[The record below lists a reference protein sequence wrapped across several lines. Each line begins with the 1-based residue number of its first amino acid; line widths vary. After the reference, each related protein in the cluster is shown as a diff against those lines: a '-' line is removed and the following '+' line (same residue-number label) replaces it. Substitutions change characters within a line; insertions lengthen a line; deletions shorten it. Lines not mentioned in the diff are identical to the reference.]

1 MPGLWSSALACCL
14 PGRVSAAVAPA
25 PPPSYEWVPRASLP
39 AGDAALS
46 PVSSTFTALLYG
58 PRATPSADGLAA
70 GRAAR
75 GYAFR
80 LGNRAAA
87 AADPCTTLYRAARA
101 TAPRLLLA
109 FHARGGLE
117 LPGGKVD
124 AGEAL
129 AAAAAREVREETG
142 AALALAA
149 EDVAL
154 VRVMPNGAPRWA
166 LFLSVTH
173 DARAFDAALGGL
185 VARPGGGGEEGGGG
199 AKAYPLETWG
209 LVGAPLTIEGAN
221 NGFPRA
227 LAAMPP
233 WQAEML
239 LPLLVHRGVL
249 TEGEAREVAAAAQ
262 AYLAAGGL
270 RKRRAEEREAPLP
283 QALEDALERL
293 RRAAPQ
299 PAVVEL
305 PVAAAEPAAPAVVAA
320 VAVVAKAE
328 GGGGGG
334 DGDGAASS
342 ATAPASSREE
352 PAPPA

>member
-1 MPGLWSSALACCL
+1 MWASALACCL
-14 PGRVSAAVAPA
+14 SGRVSAAVAPA
-25 PPPSYEWVPRASLP
+25 PLPSYEWVPRDSLP
-39 AGDAALS
+39 PGDAALS
-46 PVSSTFTALLYG
+46 PVTSTFTALLYL
-58 PRATPSADGLAA
+58 PRATPARDGLAA
-70 GRAAR
+70 GRAPR

-87 AADPCTTLYRAARA
+87 AADAETTLYKAARA

-142 AALALAA
+142 AALALVA

-173 DARAFDAALGGL
+173 DAAAFDAALGGL
-185 VARPGGGGEEGGGG
+185 VARPAGGGEGGGSAASEG
-199 AKAYPLETWG
+199 AKSYPVETWG

-249 TEGEAREVAAAAQ
+249 TAGEAREVAAAAH

-270 RKRRAEEREAPLP
+270 RKRRAEERDVPLP
-283 QALEDALERL
+283 QALEDALARL
-293 RRAAPQ
+293 RPAAAAAGGAP
-299 PAVVEL
+299 P
-305 PVAAAEPAAPAVVAA
+305 AAAEKAAEA
-320 VAVVAKAE
+320 
-328 GGGGGG
+328 GGM
-334 DGDGAASS
+334 S
-342 ATAPASSREE
+342 AREE
-352 PAPPA
+352 PAQPA